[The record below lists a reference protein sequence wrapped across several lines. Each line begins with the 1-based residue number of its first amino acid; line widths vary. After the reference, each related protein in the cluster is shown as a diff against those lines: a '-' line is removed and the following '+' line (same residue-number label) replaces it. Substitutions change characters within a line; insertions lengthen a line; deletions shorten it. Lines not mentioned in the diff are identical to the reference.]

1 MTNKQQ
7 DKISVNFKE
16 DKPRRS
22 FRKEAEIEAYFEASQ
37 QEKDNEIVRAVVAKA
52 ESESEG
58 ESGDFKQLN
67 SRV

>member
-37 QEKDNEIVRAVVAKA
+37 QKITKKKLEPLLRKIGRSEAVT
-52 ESESEG
+52 
-58 ESGDFKQLN
+58 LN
-67 SRV
+67 N